1 MLLNCYPGLLQK
13 LMDNGYYA
21 AFGQMSITVGAE
33 IRKNE
38 PIIQANM
45 FMVYI
50 GLAIGAFL
58 ALTTFG
64 IEIALGKCG
73 RCVKRENELA
83 APVTSM

>member
-50 GLAIGAFL
+50 GLAIGALL
-58 ALTTFG
+58 AQTEVPRL
-64 IEIALGKCG
+64 LL
-73 RCVKRENELA
+73 ELRSHSGN
-83 APVTSM
+83 VEEKMN